1 MLGLFYFAVMLE
13 TTWITR
19 DNALVK
25 TFVFDDFV
33 AALAFVQRVGELAEL
48 AQHHPDITINYNKVL
63 LRLQTHDAGNVV
75 TQKDVDLA
83 MAIDQL

>member
-48 AQHHPDITINYNKVL
+48 GQHHPDITINYNKVL

>member
-25 TFVFDDFV
+25 TLVFDDFV

-48 AQHHPDITINYNKVL
+48 AQHHPDITINYNKVN

-83 MAIDQL
+83 EAIDQL

>member
-1 MLGLFYFAVMLE
+1 VLGLFYFADMLD
-13 TTWITR
+13 TNWITR

-48 AQHHPDITINYNKVL
+48 AQHHPEITINYNKVL

-75 TQKDVDLA
+75 TQKDEDLA
-83 MAIDQL
+83 VAIDQL

>member
-48 AQHHPDITINYNKVL
+48 AQHHPDITINYNKVN

-83 MAIDQL
+83 EAIDQL

>member
-48 AQHHPDITINYNKVL
+48 AQHHPNITINYNKVL

>member
-1 MLGLFYFAVMLE
+1 MLE

-48 AQHHPDITINYNKVL
+48 GQHHPDITINYNKVL